1 MERTPTM
8 ADTIFVTG
16 ATGQTGGNVCEQL
29 IARGDHVRALV
40 RNPDEA
46 SALSDIG
53 VELVKGDIRDA
64 GDVLRAAKGAEAAI
78 HCAALL
84 GGASQDLEDFKAVNM
99 VGTANVLDAAKA
111 HGMRRVVALSTATFL
126 DLSTGVDFEEAPV
139 LDNPPKDPYTVTK
152 LAAFSEAHRRAAAG
166 DDVLTCHPGAIFGPA
181 PVVERALHRTSFNRV
196 LLAGMRGKIK
206 RYLAFPV
213 TWVAG
218 ADVAKGSIAALDRGA
233 AGERY
238 LLVGQSADTVSTAGG
253 INRACEIAGI
263 DHHVEDL
270 DYRTDPEAL
279 TAEFGPTLMAI
290 AKAAAKSE
298 RKLRTN
304 DNPTTRRLG
313 YEPMSFVDGLRV
325 LIPWLRKLGRLN

>member
-1 MERTPTM
+1 MPS
-8 ADTIFVTG
+8 TIFVTG

-29 IARGDHVRALV
+29 TRRGDRVRALV

-46 SALSDIG
+46 AALAEIG

-64 GDVLRAAKGAEAAI
+64 DDVLRAAKGAEAAI
-78 HCAALL
+78 HTAALL
-84 GGASQDLEDFKAVNM
+84 GGASQDLADFKAVNM

-126 DLSTGVDFEEAPV
+126 NLGTGLEFEEAPV
-139 LDNPPKDPYTVTK
+139 LDNPPNDPYTVTK
-152 LAAFSEAHRRAAAG
+152 LAAFLEAHRRAAAG
-166 DDVLTCHPGAIFGPA
+166 QDVLTCHPGAIFGPGL
-181 PVVERALHRTSFNRV
+181 VVERTLHRTSFNRV
-196 LLAGMRGKIK
+196 LLAGMRGRIK

-218 ADVAKGSIAALDRGA
+218 ADVAKGSIAALDDGVS
-233 AGERY
+233 GERY
-238 LLVGQSADTVSTAGG
+238 LLVGRPEDTFSTAGG

-263 DHHVEDL
+263 DHRVEDL

-290 AKAAAKSE
+290 AEAAAKSV
-298 RKLRTN
+298 RRSRTK
-304 DNPTTRRLG
+304 DNLTTKRLG
-313 YEPMSFVDGLRV
+313 YQPMSFDDGLRL
-325 LIPWLRKLGRLN
+325 LIAWLRELGRL